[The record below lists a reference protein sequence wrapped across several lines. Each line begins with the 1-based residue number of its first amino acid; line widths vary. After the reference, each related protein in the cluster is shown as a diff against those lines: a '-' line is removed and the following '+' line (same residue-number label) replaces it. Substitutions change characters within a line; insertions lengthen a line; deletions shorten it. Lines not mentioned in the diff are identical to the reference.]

1 MSARSNLSPL
11 SLTAQC
17 QQTLESRTS
26 PVDCKRCISPTPQ
39 QHSVSIMLV
48 IKLISSSWILKS
60 IYSMNRK
67 RGNAGVESWWKIKR
81 ATILAFRYETFAVFL
96 VYSCE
101 LNKIEFI
108 QIWQIFMYKNNEEHI
123 LSWLLPR
130 KIVHRPISQLE
141 QVRSDVGESKAQVHH
156 AEIWRILSQIL
167 FSENQLENYKL
178 LKRVYEICMH
188 LVWAKVRP
196 ATIMAIF
203 IG

>member
-1 MSARSNLSPL
+1 MSR
-11 SLTAQC
+11 
-17 QQTLESRTS
+17 R
-26 PVDCKRCISPTPQ
+26 
-39 QHSVSIMLV
+39 
-48 IKLISSSWILKS
+48 
-60 IYSMNRK
+60 
-67 RGNAGVESWWKIKR
+67 RGKAGVEFWWKIKR

-108 QIWQIFMYKNNEEHI
+108 HIWQIFMYKNNEEHI

-141 QVRSDVGESKAQVHH
+141 QVRSDVGESEAQVHH
-156 AEIWRILSQIL
+156 AGIWRILSLIL
-167 FSENQLENYKL
+167 FSKSQYTNYKQ
-178 LKRVYEICMH
+178 LKRVYEMGSISSPNLKLLCRAHLKTSFILIICKH
-188 LVWAKVRP
+188 LVCAKVRP

>member
-1 MSARSNLSPL
+1 MYITNN
-11 SLTAQC
+11 
-17 QQTLESRTS
+17 SRALRKHHAS
-26 PVDCKRCISPTPQ
+26 HKVDI
-39 QHSVSIMLV
+39 IF
-48 IKLISSSWILKS
+48 ILKS
-60 IYSMNRK
+60 IDSMNRK
-67 RGNAGVESWWKIKR
+67 RGKAGVEFWWKIKR
-81 ATILAFRYETFAVFL
+81 ATILAFRYETFTVFL

-108 QIWQIFMYKNNEEHI
+108 QIWQIFMYKNNEGHI

-156 AEIWRILSQIL
+156 AGIWRILSQIL
-167 FSENQLENYKL
+167 FSENQLENYKP